1 CAKYILGLELAHS
14 DDGLVVTQHKYAQ
27 DIIKDVGMSKAKHTT
42 IPLAPGLKLSTD
54 TGAVLT
60 ESSRYKRLVRRLLYL
75 GFIRPG
81 FCYAV
86 QQLSQHLQHPCEK
99 HLGCCNARCQIY
111 KGKCFFRDTALYPG
125 KQKNK
130 LRWQYHRLKLSNVVW
145 LVPLV
150 R

>member
-1 CAKYILGLELAHS
+1 MEVKVYLDELFTVKHLGCAKYILGLELAHS
-14 DDGLVVTQHKYAQ
+14 EDGLVVTQHKYAQ

-99 HLGCCNARCQIY
+99 L
-111 KGKCFFRDTALYPG
+111 
-125 KQKNK
+125 
-130 LRWQYHRLKLSNVVW
+130 
-145 LVPLV
+145 
-150 R
+150 